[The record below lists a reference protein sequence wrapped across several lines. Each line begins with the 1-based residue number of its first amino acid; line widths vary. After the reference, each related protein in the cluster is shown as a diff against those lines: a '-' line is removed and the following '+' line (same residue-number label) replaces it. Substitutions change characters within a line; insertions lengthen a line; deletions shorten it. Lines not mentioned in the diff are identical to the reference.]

1 MTKGARRFFDVDVDE
16 RRCRILMALLKKS
29 LTFSRASPYF
39 SRKQVLF
46 WTTTVLSSGGVAAR
60 PEDVCYLA
68 RETVSRE
75 GEKKE
80 KS

>member
-1 MTKGARRFFDVDVDE
+1 
-16 RRCRILMALLKKS
+16 MAPKKKS
-29 LTFSRASPYF
+29 HLCLSLPFPLL

-75 GEKKE
+75 GKVDG
-80 KS
+80 SFFSSFD